1 MGASKFH
8 AWMLERFD
16 FATETRGETLFA
28 DHVVLDMTKICQ
40 SAARRCKNPRDAV
53 KRVLGRVESLFAAP
67 RVASAHSVAARA
79 PSPLLLAARWR
90 KLASA
95 RLRRL
100 KSKDGARADGV
111 VAPGAG
117 GDARPRGYDAQGFRA
132 VFVSDAAVPGDG
144 ELKCLEYVAALAE
157 AAAAPEDVVVYG
169 GDADMVVMA
178 LCRACDGDD
187 TFGPGL
193 RSLVVMNDVGRVY
206 DVGELV
212 EALTASAEGRGDR
225 SRRQLALDFACLALV
240 AGGNDYLPP
249 LSVASDEL
257 WGAYVEGLRPL
268 YDEASG
274 RVDGA
279 VLASL
284 LEDRHDAE
292 TIELKRRRVVEDAR
306 SHARTACGGPPRAVE
321 VTLVRRAD
329 RVAVRVLT
337 PKDFGAV
344 ASGAETLTYR
354 VQWRRP
360 GAGWRDAAA
369 AAAPLVGVPGDAV
382 ASRVEIFVDAGS
394 GPLEVRCRA
403 ANCTG
408 YGRSRTTKVRRDPA
422 WCVAVCPRGTKCD
435 EPACVHAHEL
445 GQLAEDWP
453 TPAGDACP
461 ACPPP
466 GLRPEEDDGSSSA
479 STEPD
484 ADGAAWDEAEWL
496 ASLEWCLGAYVR
508 GHVRDSSVRYAR
520 PAAPPP
526 EAVIA
531 HAARGGVSEPGGARD
546 EPWVP
551 PLKPLEALACLLPG
565 KQCARLLP
573 PNLRPVFDD
582 GSGAEDAWF
591 GAAPSPDFAKVAAAL
606 ETPTRR
612 RRRGSP
618 GAAAAPPHEL
628 PEPITL
634 GPIYRDGAPMAF
646 PRPTRARGAGG
657 RAGGRGADR
666 LRAAPAAK
674 GACEPADR
682 PRCRFASPAGCAAAP
697 TAAARA
703 ADDDGDDA
711 SSASGDEAGARLSLV
726 YDVAVGDRV
735 VADVPHKTVRV
746 GRPGQVAALAGR
758 RGDAGRARVDF
769 GGGALYNYVVG
780 QQCHRAPLV
789 EGRDDVVLGD
799 KVTDAA
805 SGGSGVVV
813 GLAPG
818 DGEVWVSDG
827 RRRFKAQAKHLAHA
841 PLAGGLAKGD
851 QVVARGLRAR
861 GARTPPSPR
870 HDARN
875 DVIRAKVDYEDV
887 RAGDLGVVLG
897 PCDRAMPGRDL
908 RVCVLWRRT
917 RAKNNWQ
924 PGKHVELAAPR

>member
-67 RVASAHSVAARA
+67 RVASAHSVVRARRTVAALLEGPAPGQARVRA
-79 PSPLLLAARWR
+79 PAA
-90 KLASA
+90 AQEQ
-95 RLRRL
+95 
-100 KSKDGARADGV
+100 DGARADGV

-193 RSLVVMNDVGRVY
+193 RSLVVMNDVGRV
-206 DVGELV
+206 GRRRARR
-212 EALTASAEGRGDR
+212 ALTASAEGSGDR

-268 YDEASG
+268 YDEATG

-306 SHARTACGGPPRAVE
+306 SHARTTRAGRR
-321 VTLVRRAD
+321 RRARRGD
-329 RVAVRVLT
+329 LAARGPRGRARADAQ
-337 PKDFGAV
+337 DFGAV

-354 VQWRRP
+354 VQWRRA
-360 GAGWRDAAA
+360 GAGWRDA
-369 AAAPLVGVPGDAV
+369 V
-382 ASRVEIFVDAGS
+382 ASGGRWSACPATPS
-394 GPLEVRCRA
+394 RRASRSSSTPGPA
-403 ANCTG
+403 
-408 YGRSRTTKVRRDPA
+408 RSRCGAARRTARATGGAGRRRSAGPA
-422 WCVAVCPRGTKCD
+422 CVAVCPRGTVH

-466 GLRPEEDDGSSSA
+466 GLRPEEDDGSSSRRR
-479 STEPD
+479 SPTPG
-484 ADGAAWDEAEWL
+484 GAAWDEAEWL

-531 HAARGGVSEPGGARD
+531 P
-546 EPWVP
+546 
-551 PLKPLEALACLLPG
+551 
-565 KQCARLLP
+565 
-573 PNLRPVFDD
+573 
-582 GSGAEDAWF
+582 
-591 GAAPSPDFAKVAAAL
+591 
-606 ETPTRR
+606 
-612 RRRGSP
+612 
-618 GAAAAPPHEL
+618 
-628 PEPITL
+628 
-634 GPIYRDGAPMAF
+634 
-646 PRPTRARGAGG
+646 
-657 RAGGRGADR
+657 
-666 LRAAPAAK
+666 
-674 GACEPADR
+674 
-682 PRCRFASPAGCAAAP
+682 
-697 TAAARA
+697 ARA
-703 ADDDGDDA
+703 ALNP
-711 SSASGDEAGARLSLV
+711 ARATS
-726 YDVAVGDRV
+726 
-735 VADVPHKTVRV
+735 
-746 GRPGQVAALAGR
+746 PGCR
-758 RGDAGRARVDF
+758 R
-769 GGGALYNYVVG
+769 
-780 QQCHRAPLV
+780 
-789 EGRDDVVLGD
+789 
-799 KVTDAA
+799 
-805 SGGSGVVV
+805 
-813 GLAPG
+813 
-818 DGEVWVSDG
+818 
-827 RRRFKAQAKHLAHA
+827 
-841 PLAGGLAKGD
+841 
-851 QVVARGLRAR
+851 
-861 GARTPPSPR
+861 
-870 HDARN
+870 
-875 DVIRAKVDYEDV
+875 
-887 RAGDLGVVLG
+887 
-897 PCDRAMPGRDL
+897 
-908 RVCVLWRRT
+908 
-917 RAKNNWQ
+917 
-924 PGKHVELAAPR
+924 

>member
-67 RVASAHSVAARA
+67 RVASAHSVVRARRTVAALLEGPA
-79 PSPLLLAARWR
+79 PAA

-117 GDARPRGYDAQGFRA
+117 GDARPRGYDVLEVAPGTEFSAKLSRELGAWAEKRCKRNHYGDTQAQGFRA

-306 SHARTACGGPPRAVE
+306 SHARTARGGPSAPRAVE

-354 VQWRRP
+354 VQWRRAG
-360 GAGWRDAAA
+360 GAGWRDAVAA
-369 AAAPLVGVPGDAV
+369 DARRPLVGVPGDAV

-591 GAAPSPDFAKVAAAL
+591 GAAPSLDFAKVAAAL
-606 ETPTRR
+606 ETLRDDETDVPFASPLLIRADG
-612 RRRGSP
+612 RGHVERAVVPFLEGRADYGGPLADLGAEPEPSNRAYTWDP
-618 GAAAAPPHEL
+618 RAGYYAYPPEGYEGYDPAYAAAYAAAYAQAYARAPPHEL

-646 PRPTRARGAGG
+646 PAPYAGPVRRGAA
-657 RAGGRGADR
+657 RGGRGADR
-666 LRAAPAAK
+666 LRARAPAAK

-682 PRCRFASPAGCAAAP
+682 PRCRFFASPAGC
-697 TAAARA
+697 
-703 ADDDGDDA
+703 
-711 SSASGDEAGARLSLV
+711 
-726 YDVAVGDRV
+726 
-735 VADVPHKTVRV
+735 
-746 GRPGQVAALAGR
+746 R
-758 RGDAGRARVDF
+758 RGADCWYA
-769 GGGALYNYVVG
+769 
-780 QQCHRAPLV
+780 H
-789 EGRDDVVLGD
+789 GD
-799 KVTDAA
+799 PP
-805 SGGSGVVV
+805 
-813 GLAPG
+813 PG
-818 DGEVWVSDG
+818 
-827 RRRFKAQAKHLAHA
+827 
-841 PLAGGLAKGD
+841 
-851 QVVARGLRAR
+851 
-861 GARTPPSPR
+861 
-870 HDARN
+870 
-875 DVIRAKVDYEDV
+875 
-887 RAGDLGVVLG
+887 
-897 PCDRAMPGRDL
+897 
-908 RVCVLWRRT
+908 
-917 RAKNNWQ
+917 
-924 PGKHVELAAPR
+924 